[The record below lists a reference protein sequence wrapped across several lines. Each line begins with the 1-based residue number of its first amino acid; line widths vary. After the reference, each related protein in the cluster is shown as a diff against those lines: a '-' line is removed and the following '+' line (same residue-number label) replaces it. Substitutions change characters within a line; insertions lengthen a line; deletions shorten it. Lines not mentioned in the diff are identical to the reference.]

1 MPEDHLHGAL
11 AAVGDR
17 VLHEPD
23 RRERPAQAAPERG
36 DRLGGRQRALELV
49 RGEDDERTGHLDPLP
64 RFPPRHP
71 DATLDYRENRRREAP
86 MAQRATSAIIT
97 CAPTGAIHTPTM
109 SPALPITPE
118 QIAEAA
124 LGAAAAGAAI
134 VHLHVR
140 DPEDG
145 HPVQDPGLF
154 KEVLAIVK
162 DSSDVVI
169 NLTTGGSPHMTVD
182 ERIAPAV
189 QLAPELASLNMGSMN
204 FGLFPMLDR
213 YPEFKYE
220 WERERLADKDVVFKN
235 TYADIER
242 ILKLCGD
249 QGTRF
254 EFECYDTAHLY
265 NLANMLDRGLVRP
278 PAAAAP
284 RPAPPAAL
292 RADRVRPARRHR
304 QRPRGPRPHAPDGA
318 AAVRRPVRV
327 VGARRRLRADALG
340 HHRAVPRRQR
350 PRRTRGLAVG
360 RAGQAGRVQRRPGRA
375 DHRHRPA

>member
-1 MPEDHLHGAL
+1 
-11 AAVGDR
+11 
-17 VLHEPD
+17 
-23 RRERPAQAAPERG
+23 
-36 DRLGGRQRALELV
+36 
-49 RGEDDERTGHLDPLP
+49 
-64 RFPPRHP
+64 
-71 DATLDYRENRRREAP
+71 
-86 MAQRATSAIIT
+86 MARSAKSAIIT

-109 SPALPITPE
+109 SPALPVTPE
-118 QIAEAA
+118 EIAEAA

-140 DPEDG
+140 DPQDG
-145 HPVQDPGLF
+145 HPVQDAGLF

-162 DSSDVVI
+162 ARSDVVI

-213 YPEFKYE
+213 YPSFQHE

-242 ILKLCGD
+242 ILKICGD

-265 NLANMLDRGLVRP
+265 NLANMLDPVWCAHRCSCRP
-278 PAAAAP
+278 CSACSAAP
-284 RPAPPAAL
+284 APTS
-292 RADRVRPARRHR
+292 RTWRTCTGRHTGCSARTSSGRCWA
-304 QRPRGPRPHAPDGA
+304 Q
-318 AAVRRPVRV
+318 
-327 VGARRRLRADALG
+327 ARRRCDWARSPSPWAATPGSGSRTHSGTARASSPSPTP
-340 HHRAVPRRQR
+340 PRWSGS
-350 PRRTRGLAVG
+350 PRS
-360 RAGQAGRVQRRPGRA
+360 
-375 DHRHRPA
+375 PACCT

>member
-1 MPEDHLHGAL
+1 M
-11 AAVGDR
+11 
-17 VLHEPD
+17 
-23 RRERPAQAAPERG
+23 AP
-36 DRLGGRQRALELV
+36 RAK
-49 RGEDDERTGHLDPLP
+49 
-64 RFPPRHP
+64 
-71 DATLDYRENRRREAP
+71 
-86 MAQRATSAIIT
+86 SAIIT

-109 SPALPITPE
+109 SPALPVTPE
-118 QIAEAA
+118 EIAEAA
-124 LGAAAAGAAI
+124 LGAARAGAAI

-140 DPEDG
+140 DPQDG

-154 KEVLAIVK
+154 KEVLAIVT
-162 DSSDVVI
+162 DRSDVVV

-213 YPEFKYE
+213 YPAFQHE

-242 ILKLCGD
+242 ILKTCGD

-278 PAAAAP
+278 PLFVQTVFGLLGGTGADFEDLRTCTGRRTACSATTSSGRCWA
-284 RPAPPAAL
+284 PAPP
-292 RADRVRPARRHR
+292 RC
-304 QRPRGPRPHAPDGA
+304 GWAPSPSPSGA
-318 AAVRRPVRV
+318 
-327 VGARRRLRADALG
+327 
-340 HHRAVPRRQR
+340 
-350 PRRTRGLAVG
+350 TRGSAWRTPCG
-360 RAGQAGRVQRRPGRA
+360 TAPAGSRNPTPPRSSGSPPSRACCTV
-375 DHRHRPA
+375 

>member
-1 MPEDHLHGAL
+1 MGCSTTRTS
-11 AAVGDR
+11 GS
-17 VLHEPD
+17 D
-23 RRERPAQAAPERG
+23 RRRPRARAAT
-36 DRLGGRQRALELV
+36 ASV
-49 RGEDDERTGHLDPLP
+49 DDSEPLNLSGARTTSGFSATSSPLP
-64 RFPPRHP
+64 LT
-71 DATLDYRENRRREAP
+71 ARERRLLSIIERITVGEAP

-109 SPALPITPE
+109 SPALPVTPE
-118 QIAEAA
+118 EIASAA
-124 LGAAAAGAAI
+124 LGAASAGAAI

-140 DPEDG
+140 DPKDG
-145 HPVQDPGLF
+145 HPVQDAGLF
-154 KEVLAIVK
+154 KEVLAVVK

-213 YPEFKYE
+213 YPSFTYE

-265 NLANMLDRGLVRP
+265 NLANMLDRGLVRAP
-278 PAAAAP
+278 LFVQTVFGLLGGTGAHLEDLAHMHRTAERLFGDAFEWSVLGAGSAQMRLGTIALSLGANARVGLEDSLWDGPGTLAASNAAQVERITGIARLLHREIATPAE
-284 RPAPPAAL
+284 
-292 RADRVRPARRHR
+292 
-304 QRPRGPRPHAPDGA
+304 
-318 AAVRRPVRV
+318 
-327 VGARRRLRADALG
+327 ARRRLDL
-340 HHRAVPRRQR
+340 
-350 PRRTRGLAVG
+350 RGA
-360 RAGQAGRVQRRPGRA
+360 R
-375 DHRHRPA
+375 

>member
-1 MPEDHLHGAL
+1 
-11 AAVGDR
+11 
-17 VLHEPD
+17 
-23 RRERPAQAAPERG
+23 
-36 DRLGGRQRALELV
+36 
-49 RGEDDERTGHLDPLP
+49 
-64 RFPPRHP
+64 
-71 DATLDYRENRRREAP
+71 
-86 MAQRATSAIIT
+86 MAKHTTSAIIT

-140 DPEDG
+140 DPQDG

-162 DSSDVVI
+162 GSSDVVI

-213 YPEFKYE
+213 YPSFQHE

-242 ILKLCGD
+242 ILKICGD

-265 NLANMLDRGLVRP
+265 NLAHMLDRGLVRP
-278 PAAAAP
+278 PLFVQTIFGILGGIGTDPEDLLHMRRTADRLFGDAYQWSILGAGRHQMNLVTMGAIMGGNVRVGLEDSVYLGKGELAP
-284 RPAPPAAL
+284 TNAAL
-292 RADRVRPARRHR
+292 VEN
-304 QRPRGPRPHAPDGA
+304 
-318 AAVRRPVRV
+318 
-327 VGARRRLRADALG
+327 
-340 HHRAVPRRQR
+340 
-350 PRRTRGLAVG
+350 
-360 RAGQAGRVQRRPGRA
+360 
-375 DHRHRPA
+375 